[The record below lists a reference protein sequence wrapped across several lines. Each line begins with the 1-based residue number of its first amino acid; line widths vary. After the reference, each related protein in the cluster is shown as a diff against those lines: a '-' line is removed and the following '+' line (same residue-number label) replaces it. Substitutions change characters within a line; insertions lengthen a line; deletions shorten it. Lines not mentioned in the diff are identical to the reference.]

1 MTPRLLFSVI
11 LASTAASKHVKD
23 GRHFYDN
30 HEVIDS
36 RKYLENVYNYY
47 SSGKTKTFILNSFSL
62 FQIKPKFK
70 INQCI
75 WAKRDII

>member
-1 MTPRLLFSVI
+1 MTPSLLFSVI
-11 LASTAASKHVKD
+11 LASTAASKHLKD

-47 SSGKTKTFILNSFSL
+47 TTGKTNKNIYSKL
-62 FQIKPKFK
+62 FFVTKYFK
-70 INQCI
+70 
-75 WAKRDII
+75 

>member
-1 MTPRLLFSVI
+1 MTPSLLFSVI
-11 LASTAASKHVKD
+11 LASTAASKRVND

-47 SSGKTKTFILNSFSL
+47 TTGKTNTFILNCFSSPN
-62 FQIKPKFK
+62 IS
-70 INQCI
+70 NET
-75 WAKRDII
+75 